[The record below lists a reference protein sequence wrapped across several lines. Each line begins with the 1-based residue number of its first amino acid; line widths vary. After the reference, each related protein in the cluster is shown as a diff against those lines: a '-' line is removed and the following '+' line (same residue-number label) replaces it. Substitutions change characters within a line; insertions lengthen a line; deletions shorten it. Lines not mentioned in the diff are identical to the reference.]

1 MGFIELKDVLK
12 QYDDGKVTALNHI
25 NLSIEKGSFVSIIGP
40 SGSGKSTMLNM
51 LWALDNPDSGEIII
65 DGINLGNEKD
75 LSDFRRDTLGFI
87 FQLHNLLP
95 NLSVQENVEIPLV
108 RTKLSEKEKEKR
120 ALTYRSCWSFE
131 QKR

>member
-25 NLSIEKGSFVSIIGP
+25 NLSIEKGSFVSMIGP

-51 LWALDNPDSGEIII
+51 LGALDNPNSGEIII

-108 RTKLSEKEKEKR
+108 RTKLSEKEKR